1 MLLSDLTLP
10 MTYED
15 AKQLAL
21 VYQYDVAVALYGV
34 QEQHGDPRHVPAG
47 RELTDGRWMLCG
59 DVLSE
64 VGPGGILSGAFA
76 YITPEMMGQVEVV
89 PLEWATALLQELE
102 PTDVP

>member
-21 VYQYDVAVALYGV
+21 VYPYDVAVALYGV

-64 VGPGGILSGAFA
+64 VGPGGILARAFA
-76 YITPEMMGQVEVV
+76 YITPQMMAQVEVI
-89 PLEWATALLQELE
+89 PMSWAADLLPPSENAL
-102 PTDVP
+102 